1 MKGKYIMTVS
11 IGLVATILTMVMFTQ
26 FKTVYQTDITAIETM
41 RETELR
47 TELSDWKNKYEEVE
61 ARLEET
67 ESKIAEYQSQ
77 ISNSEEIS
85 NILENDLFE
94 TEEYLGYTK
103 LKGEGI
109 VVRLED
115 NEFKQIERWDLLA
128 LINELKLAG
137 AEAIS
142 VNDERIISRTE
153 IATVGYQFILING
166 NRIPSPFIVKAIGNK
181 KYLESAITI
190 KGGYVDEM
198 KVNEKTINYAVEDE
212 VEIPAYNSKITF
224 DYAEINK

>member
-61 ARLEET
+61 ARLGET

-77 ISNSEEIS
+77 ISNSEES
-85 NILENDLFE
+85 SKILENDLRE

-109 VVRLED
+109 IVRLED

-128 LINELKLAG
+128 LINELRLAG

-190 KGGYVDEM
+190 KGGYVDDME
-198 KVNEKTINYAVEDE
+198 VNEKTISYTVEDE

-224 DYAEINK
+224 NYAEINK